1 MGTDRDHHQPGLSRT
16 ARAKHSHTLINKTV
30 PSILRGNARARRGIE
45 AVELIVDPPALT
57 PSHET
62 PKETPP
68 STTVPSTAQ
77 QSPTPKP
84 RSITLTTTS
93 TLHAASTLTSPRT
106 PKSNPTPPSR
116 LAILNMASPLRPGGG
131 VLTGATSQEESLCRR
146 TTLYPSLHEHFYRLP
161 EVGAIYTPDVLV
173 FHSSSSSP
181 DQTVIDDKKD
191 WFFVDVVTASMLR
204 FPELEGDDGDDE
216 EAGGRRYAEQKDREM
231 VVRKMTAVMRIL
243 RAKGV
248 GKVVLGAWGCG
259 AYGNPIGEIARA
271 WKRVLLGG
279 PVHGKQKGK
288 AKAKGREQDAVGSS
302 GEMWDGL
309 EVVFA
314 INDAKMA
321 EAFARAFGLELVVV
335 DQPVALAYGEK
346 VAGDDDG

>member
-1 MGTDRDHHQPGLSRT
+1 MGTDRDQHQPALSRT
-16 ARAKHSHTLINKTV
+16 ARAKHSHTLINKTI
-30 PSILRGNARARRGIE
+30 PSILRGNARARRGVE
-45 AVELIVDPPALT
+45 AVELIVDPTRHDEHPTLTLTSSFHPQNTSNTAPQPAPT
-57 PSHET
+57 V
-62 PKETPP
+62 TPP
-68 STTVPSTAQ
+68 T
-77 QSPTPKP
+77 
-84 RSITLTTTS
+84 RSITLTIS
-93 TLHAASTLTSPRT
+93 PTLFAASTLSKTPSPSPIPHRT
-106 PKSNPTPPSR
+106 PPPR

-131 VLTGATSQEESLCRR
+131 LLTGATSQEESLCRR

-181 DQTVIDDKKD
+181 SEEQDQTIDDKKD
-191 WFFVDVVTASMLR
+191 WFFIDVITASMLR
-204 FPELEGDDGDDE
+204 FPDLEGD
-216 EAGGRRYAEQKDREM
+216 EADIEGRRYAEQKDREM

-259 AYGNPIGEIARA
+259 AYGNPVGEIARA

-279 PVHGKQKGK
+279 PGS
-288 AKAKGREQDAVGSS
+288 EQDTVGSF

-314 INDAKMA
+314 IKDAKMA
-321 EAFARAFGLELVVV
+321 GAFARAFGPELVVV
-335 DQPVALAYGEK
+335 DQPVTSVPSEEGAE
-346 VAGDDDG
+346 DER